1 LQQRDELMTHLEQ
14 RPSRADDLEA
24 IDNLR
29 TVIDEKEKFILSI
42 KN

>member
-1 LQQRDELMTHLEQ
+1 LQQHDELMTNLEQ
-14 RPSRADDLEA
+14 RSSLAEDPEA

-29 TVIDEKEKFILSI
+29 TVLDEKEKFILSI